1 MGREEI
7 IKEVITRFKLDSRS
21 IKNLEE
27 YEYDLI
33 HEQLSSIDPKHINES
48 IKDFNNKKFK
58 IKSIRTAFTK

>member
-7 IKEVITRFKLDSRS
+7 IKEVITRFKLDSCS

-33 HEQLSSIDPKHINES
+33 HKQLSYIDPKRINQS
-48 IKDFNNKKFK
+48 IKDFNNNKFK
-58 IKSIRTAFTK
+58 IKSIRTTFTK